1 MPGAAQNGRGTGGED
16 GADTRYTIEFSAQFE
31 KSMKK
36 LKTKNKVLFEQIR
49 DKLTDIVKD
58 PERYKPLRNV
68 LAGYRRIHFGS
79 FVLIYRIEGSV
90 VRIISL
96 DHHDNAY

>member
-1 MPGAAQNGRGTGGED
+1 MVYQ
-16 GADTRYTIEFSAQFE
+16 IEFSVQFE

-36 LKTKNKVLFEQIR
+36 LKKKDKVLFEQIQK
-49 DKLTDIVKD
+49 KLIDLVQNPD
-58 PERYKPLRNV
+58 HYKPLKNI

-79 FVLIYRIEGSV
+79 FVLIYKIEGNI

-96 DHHDNAY
+96 DHHD

>member
-1 MPGAAQNGRGTGGED
+1 MS
-16 GADTRYTIEFSAQFE
+16 YSVEFSEEFD

-36 LKTKNKVLFEQIR
+36 LKKRDKSLFEQIQ
-49 DKLTDIVKD
+49 KKTIELIQN
-58 PERYKPLRNV
+58 PEHFKPLRNV

-79 FVLIYRIEGSV
+79 FILIYTIEGDV

-96 DHHDNAY
+96 DHHDKSY

>member
-1 MPGAAQNGRGTGGED
+1 MVYQ
-16 GADTRYTIEFSAQFE
+16 IEFSVQFE

-36 LKTKNKVLFEQIR
+36 LKKKDKVLFEQIQK
-49 DKLTDIVKD
+49 KLINLVQNPDH
-58 PERYKPLRNV
+58 YKPLKNI

-79 FVLIYRIEGSV
+79 FVLIYKIERDI

-96 DHHDNAY
+96 DHHDQSY